1 MKNFFIILAMKIL
14 NLILKI
20 CHKNGGNFL
29 GKIAFDL
36 NPEIFKYFKVNC
48 PVIAVSATNGK
59 TMTNNCIGYTLKTA
73 GNKVVSNVEGNNMET
88 GILSTIL
95 KNCTLTGKIKA
106 DYLVFEVDESY
117 IPVVFKDFR
126 LDTLVI
132 LNFFRDQLDRNGEVE
147 SLILRI
153 NEFLK
158 TYNGNLILNNDDP
171 NVARLGHAN
180 PDNSNVYY
188 FSVDKYKFAT
198 EQIKEAGEGKFCPFC
213 KTRLEYEYYQYSHV
227 GKFKCPNCNFG
238 DNEIYKLATNVDLK
252 NRCFDIDGNTYKING
267 NSIYL
272 IYNYTAVYSVCSL
285 YDISNDIVKKSFS
298 TFALNNGRLE
308 EIKIHGVPTII
319 NLAKNPTGSNVS
331 LRILNEDD
339 SKKEL
344 LFVLNDNIADG
355 FDVSW
360 IWDINFNNLNNVSR
374 IITSGTRAYDI
385 AIRIKTSGFPA
396 EKIEPYL
403 NLEDA
408 VNAFYKTN
416 VKKYVIANYTS
427 LQPTR
432 HELKKFNET
441 NKNNN
446 VTDVETSDTSKKE
459 EIKANIENTE
469 IDTKEALQSV
479 DNTDNSENQD
489 NKDKSIKILYLYPD
503 MLELYGDYG
512 NIQVL
517 KYRIESRGY
526 KAIIDR
532 YSIGN
537 AAPNFNDYDIVFAGG
552 GADNEQSILA
562 EDLVK
567 YKDNIKE
574 AVNNGVFFLLICGA
588 YQLFGKYYKG
598 VEGNIIPGLEIFDY
612 YTVANPDR
620 KKRCIGN
627 IVIDT
632 TLDANINIEKSANSN
647 EYSSDNIDTLN
658 LKTKVIGFENHGGQT
673 FDISNS
679 FGNVLFGNGNKFG
692 DSAEGFFENNVIATY
707 LHGPLL
713 SKNPELCDFIIKY
726 CLNRKYNE
734 NIELVP
740 LNDEFE
746 NLCRE
751 QLLNRFLGKK

>member
-14 NLILKI
+14 NIILKI

-29 GKIAFDL
+29 GKIAYDW

-73 GNKVVSNVEGNNMET
+73 GNKVISNVEGNNMET

-158 TYNGNLILNNDDP
+158 NYNGNLILNNDDP
-171 NVARLGHAN
+171 NVARLGQAN
-180 PDNSNVYY
+180 PSNKNVYY
-188 FSVDKYKFAT
+188 FSVDKYQFAT

-213 KTRLEYEYYQYSHV
+213 KSRLEYEYYQYSHV

-252 NRCFDIDGNTYKING
+252 NRCFDIEGNTYKING

-285 YDISNDIVKKSFS
+285 YGISNDVVKKAFS

-308 EIKIHGVPTII
+308 EIKINGVQTII

-339 SKKEL
+339 DKKEL

-385 AIRIKTSGFPA
+385 AIRIKTSGFPT

-408 VNAFYKTN
+408 VKALYKTN

-432 HELKKFNET
+432 HELKKFDET
-441 NKNNN
+441 NKNNI
-446 VTDVETSDTSKKE
+446 VENIAVNNQENNNNISSD
-459 EIKANIENTE
+459 
-469 IDTKEALQSV
+469 IDTIRQNNE
-479 DNTDNSENQD
+479 TNSDCPNCL
-489 NKDKSIKILYLYPD
+489 KILYLYPD

-517 KYRIESRGY
+517 KYRIESRGCQ
-526 KAIIDR
+526 AVIDR
-532 YSIGN
+532 YSIGDD
-537 AAPNFNDYDIVFAGG
+537 APNFNDYDIVFAGG

-567 YKDNIKE
+567 YKENIKE
-574 AVNNGVFFLLICGA
+574 AVQNGVFFLLICGA

-598 VEGNIIPGLEIFDY
+598 VDGNIIPGLEVFDY

-627 IVIDT
+627 IVID
-632 TLDANINIEKSANSN
+632 AN
-647 EYSSDNIDTLN
+647 LN
-658 LKTKVIGFENHGGQT
+658 DLKTKVIGFENHGGQT
-673 FDISNS
+673 FNISNS
-679 FGNVLFGNGNKFG
+679 FGKVLFGNGNKFG
-692 DSAEGFFENNVIATY
+692 DSEEGFFENNVIATY

-713 SKNPELCDFIIKY
+713 SKNPELCDYIIKY
-726 CLNRKYNE
+726 CLDRKYNE
-734 NIELVP
+734 NVSLKP
-740 LNDEFE
+740 LNDKFE
-746 NLCRE
+746 SLCRN
-751 QLLNRFLGKK
+751 QLLDRFLKEDKLN

>member
-29 GKIAFDL
+29 GKIAFDW
-36 NPEIFKYFKVNC
+36 NPEIFKYFKVKC

-73 GNKVVSNVEGNNMET
+73 GYKVVSNVEGNNMET

-158 TYNGNLILNNDDP
+158 TYNGNLVLNNDDP
-171 NVARLGHAN
+171 NVARLGQAN
-180 PDNSNVYY
+180 PSNQNVYY
-188 FSVDKYKFAT
+188 FSVDKYQFAT
-198 EQIKEAGEGKFCPFC
+198 EEIKEAGEGKFCPFC

-285 YDISNDIVKKSFS
+285 YNISNDVVKKSFS

-308 EIKIHGVPTII
+308 EIKINGVPTII

-339 SKKEL
+339 SEKDL

-374 IITSGTRAYDI
+374 IVTSGTRAYDI
-385 AIRIKTSGFPA
+385 AIRIKTSGFPV

-408 VNAFYKTN
+408 IKALYKTN

-432 HELKKFNET
+432 HELKKFDEICQNNLENACNDNISSDLNVSEMSQQKNDKT
-441 NKNNN
+441 N
-446 VTDVETSDTSKKE
+446 S
-459 EIKANIENTE
+459 
-469 IDTKEALQSV
+469 
-479 DNTDNSENQD
+479 DNSD
-489 NKDKSIKILYLYPD
+489 CLKILYLYPD

-532 YSIGN
+532 YSIGD

-562 EDLVK
+562 NDLIK

-598 VEGNIIPGLEIFDY
+598 VEGNIIPGLEVFDY

-627 IVIDT
+627 IVID
-632 TLDANINIEKSANSN
+632 ANLSSSN
-647 EYSSDNIDTLN
+647 DII
-658 LKTKVIGFENHGGQT
+658 KTKVIGFENHGGQT
-673 FDISNS
+673 FDIYAS

-692 DSAEGFFENNVIATY
+692 DSEEGFFQNNVIATY

-713 SKNPELCDFIIKY
+713 SKNPELCDYIIKY
-726 CLNRKYNE
+726 CLDRRYNE
-734 NIELVP
+734 NVILEP
-740 LNDEFE
+740 LNDGFE

-751 QLLNRFLGKK
+751 QLLKRFLEK

>member
-14 NLILKI
+14 NFILKI
-20 CHKNGGNFL
+20 CHKNGGNIL
-29 GKIAFDL
+29 GKIAHKC
-36 NPEIFKYFKVNC
+36 NPNMLKYFKVNC

-59 TMTNNCIGYTLKTA
+59 TMTNNCIGYTIKTA
-73 GNKVVSNVEGNNMET
+73 GYKVISNIEGNNMET
-88 GILSTIL
+88 GILSTLL

-117 IPVVFKDFR
+117 IPIIFKKFR

-147 SLILRI
+147 SLILKI

-171 NVARLGHAN
+171 NVSRLGQAN
-180 PDNSNVYY
+180 PANENVYY

-198 EQIKEAGEGKFCPFC
+198 EQIREAGEGKFCPFC

-238 DNEIYKLATNVDLK
+238 DNKIYKLATNVDLK

-285 YDISNDIVKKSFS
+285 YDISNDTVKKAFS

-308 EIKIHGVPTII
+308 EIEINGIPTII

-339 SKKEL
+339 SEKEL

-403 NLEDA
+403 NLENA
-408 VNAFYKTN
+408 VKAFYKTD

-432 HELKKFNET
+432 HELKKFDEM

-446 VTDVETSDTSKKE
+446 ITDVETSDISK
-459 EIKANIENTE
+459 IENTE
-469 IDTKEALQSV
+469 FGAKENVQNIDNLDISQAQNNEEKSV
-479 DNTDNSENQD
+479 
-489 NKDKSIKILYLYPD
+489 KILYLYPD

-532 YSIGN
+532 YSIGDT
-537 AAPNFNDYDIVFAGG
+537 APNFNDYDIVFAGG

-598 VEGNIIPGLEIFDY
+598 VEGNIIPGLEVFDY

-627 IVIDT
+627 IVI
-632 TLDANINIEKSANSN
+632 
-647 EYSSDNIDTLN
+647 
-658 LKTKVIGFENHGGQT
+658 KTKIGNVIGFENHGGQT

-692 DSAEGFFENNVIATY
+692 DSEEGFFKNNVIATY

-726 CLNRKYNE
+726 CLDRKYDE
-734 NIELVP
+734 NIELVH

-751 QLLNRFLGKK
+751 QLLNRFLEKN